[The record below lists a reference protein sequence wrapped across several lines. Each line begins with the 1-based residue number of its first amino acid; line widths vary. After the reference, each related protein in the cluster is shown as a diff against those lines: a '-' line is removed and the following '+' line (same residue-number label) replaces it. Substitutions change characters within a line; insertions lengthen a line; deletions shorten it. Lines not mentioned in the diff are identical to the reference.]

1 MTMEFSVFIASEKV
15 RVMMGRVS
23 ETRAAWHPL
32 ISPISL
38 SPSGI
43 TSDMNI

>member
-1 MTMEFSVFIASEKV
+1 MEFFVFIASEKV

-23 ETRAAWHPL
+23 ETRVVWHPL

-38 SPSGI
+38 SPPGI